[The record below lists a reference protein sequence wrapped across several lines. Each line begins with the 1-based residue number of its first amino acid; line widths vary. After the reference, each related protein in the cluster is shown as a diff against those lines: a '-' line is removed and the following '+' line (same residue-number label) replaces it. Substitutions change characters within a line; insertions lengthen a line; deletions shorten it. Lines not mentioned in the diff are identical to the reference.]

1 MLSLTPRRDL
11 FRFVFPKDFLPD
23 AIKEKYEKVLSKNA
37 GVITTPI
44 DYLNE
49 SIQTITLPG
58 ISEINIQQQ
67 QHSTN
72 NIQRKD
78 APTPSINIDPRTDIT
93 YTSSTNPLN
102 NIDKTFK
109 VGFRMNQGL
118 FNYFMLYETIFYRIC
133 KPLSYPP
140 DKVLC
145 VELLDET
152 GKICTRIKFFDVYID
167 GIDGLDFDYGK
178 FARESDRFD
187 VTFKFNNIDFE
198 FV

>member
-11 FRFVFPKDFLPD
+11 FRFIFPKDFLPD

-78 APTPSINIDPRTDIT
+78 APTPSINIDPRTDIN

-109 VGFRMNQGL
+109 IGFRMNQGL

-140 DKVLC
+140 DKVLY

-178 FARESDRFD
+178 FTRESDRFD